1 MMKKGRWAFLGL
13 LIALMVMPG
22 EAFGTKVL
30 KVVVDPPNW
39 WVGMPGNTVELLVE
53 HRFGDIQK
61 VTLEEAQGVRI
72 FKDEPAQN
80 PHYHYVTLVIE
91 PQAPAQ
97 TLQLNVYDT
106 KSKRPTLVPYVL
118 EARDPSRRSHMG
130 LDSRDLIYLVTPDR
144 FANGNPSNDRIRGL
158 AEQSLDRSQGYERHG
173 GDLEGLTAHLDF
185 IASLGAT
192 AVWTMPILENDMP
205 RASYH
210 GYAITNHYRVD
221 PRFGGFSAYADYA
234 DALHAK
240 GMKLV
245 MDMVPNH
252 IGTAHRFYQNP
263 PDSNWINAWPGQPE
277 TDKNG
282 EVGEPLITNHRYATM
297 YDPYAAPS
305 DKAQFTDGWFV
316 SSMVDVNQR
325 DRHCAQYLVQNAIW
339 WIESIG
345 VDAFRVDTWIYPDQS
360 FLNQWSTAIHAV
372 YPDFFIFSESWVHNE
387 HSQQYF
393 LDQHPTL
400 DGAADFM
407 MYQAW
412 KEALEKP
419 TSWNG
424 GLNHFYMKLAA
435 DYLYRA
441 PENFVVFLDNHD
453 EGRFFAKVK
462 EDKDLYKMGL
472 AMLYTM
478 RGIPCLFYG
487 TEVLMRAENDHG
499 AMRQDMF
506 GGWEGD
512 TKSAFTGENLTGD
525 EAEALAFVRDL
536 ADLRTAHPVIG
547 TGSLRQWAPYNDVY
561 AYAWYNEEELVLVL
575 VNRSEMLQKFAA
587 KRLHPL
593 VADYG
598 QPEILLETKPAHV
611 ESKGG
616 GPADWTEGVQGYP
629 IAPNGLTMYRF
640 PGK

>member
-1 MMKKGRWAFLGL
+1 MWAMALAMMTVTFS
-13 LIALMVMPG
+13 
-22 EAFGTKVL
+22 AFGTRDLPVRM
-30 KVVVDPPNW
+30 DPPNW
-39 WVGMPGNTVELLVE
+39 WVGMPGNSVELLVE
-53 HRFGDIQK
+53 TLRQEAIAS
-61 VTLEEAQGVRI
+61 VTLTQGQGVRML
-72 FKDEPAQN
+72 KDEAAQN
-80 PHYHYVTLVIE
+80 SAYHYVTLVIE
-91 PQAPAQ
+91 PSAPAQ
-97 TLQLNVYDT
+97 TLVFTVKTEKGRKY
-106 KSKRPTLVPYVL
+106 SHYYHL
-118 EARDPSRRSHMG
+118 EARDASRRSHMG
-130 LDSRDLIYLVTPDR
+130 LDSRDFIYLVTPDR
-144 FANGNPSNDRIRGL
+144 FANGNLANDQVREL
-158 AEQSLDRSQGYERHG
+158 EEQTLDRSEGYQRHG
-173 GDLEGLTAHLDF
+173 GDLEGLTAHLDY

-192 AVWTMPILENDMP
+192 AVWTMPVLVNDMP

-210 GYAITNHYRVD
+210 GYAITDHYRVD
-221 PRFGGFSAYADYA
+221 PRFGGHRAYKAYAE
-234 DALHAK
+234 ALHAK
-240 GMKLV
+240 DMKLV

-263 PDSNWINAWPGQPE
+263 PDSNWINAWPGQPK

-424 GLNHFYMKLAA
+424 GLNHFYMNLAA
-435 DYLYRA
+435 DYLYRE

-487 TEVLMRAENDHG
+487 TEVLMRAESDHG

-512 TKSAFTGENLTGD
+512 TKNAFTGENLTGD
-525 EAEALAFVRDL
+525 EAEALAFVREL